1 MEILNQKCYLMKRI
15 THHED
20 TSFVTLSA
28 FVSLIFLNS
37 TSLSTQIE
45 YSISNKEYQINK
57 ITKSQEFNIM
67 EVFNK
72 NII

>member
-1 MEILNQKCYLMKRI
+1 MQVINQIYNFMRRI
-15 THHED
+15 THHEK
-20 TSFVTLSA
+20 TSFVTLSM
-28 FVSLIFLNS
+28 FVSFDFPNS

-72 NII
+72 NVI